1 MSRMSHHLIRPVER
15 ECICPKRPPETH
27 TQQCDQ
33 SFQAKFFGTW
43 ESVRDRFYRDP
54 HGSN

>member
-1 MSRMSHHLIRPVER
+1 MDAMSHHLIRPVER
-15 ECICPKRPPETH
+15 DCICPKRPPETH

-33 SFQAKFFGTW
+33 SYQAKFFGTW
-43 ESVRDRFYRDP
+43 GAVRDRFYRDP